1 MWQKLTRCY
10 MYKQVIKYRFHEES
24 SETLHILFFYSRVWK
39 LCRFFTIYEPQMSIK
54 KKEKKKEKR
63 NTWRGCFQL
72 NWQENWRS
80 VLQLHLLV
88 LWHYSLRTFFEFCL
102 IDHCFNIAPV
112 YDCRRARLYFLR
124 PSFFFSFQ
132 LISLIC
138 MHVFLRFRTACRKL
152 WDWPRKYIFHF
163 SN

>member
-1 MWQKLTRCY
+1 MLFRWKREFDVSIIKSSSVLMWQKLTRCY
-10 MYKQVIKYRFHEES
+10 MYKQVIKYRFHGES

-39 LCRFFTIYEPQMSIK
+39 SCPFFTIYEPQMSIK

-112 YDCRRARLYFLR
+112 YDCRRGCTFYALL
-124 PSFFFSFQ
+124 FFF
-132 LISLIC
+132 L
-138 MHVFLRFRTACRKL
+138 
-152 WDWPRKYIFHF
+152 